1 MGLLSYIE
9 PVGAALNLAKS
20 ILRPRPAPSAP
31 PQRLE
36 VDSGAFQAA
45 LAKQLRA
52 ADEKA
57 QATLKQFDANGDGY
71 LTRAELAVSEDG
83 FRRLD
88 ANLDGRLDSAELVRA
103 YAQGQESL
111 R

>member
-20 ILRPRPAPSAP
+20 IFKPSPAPRAL

-36 VDSGAFQAA
+36 VDSGAFRAA
-45 LAKQLRA
+45 LEKRLQA
-52 ADEKA
+52 ADEQA

-71 LTRAELAVSEDG
+71 LTRAELALSEDG

-88 ANLDGRLDSAELVRA
+88 TNLDGRLDTTELVRA
-103 YAQGQESL
+103 YAHGRESL